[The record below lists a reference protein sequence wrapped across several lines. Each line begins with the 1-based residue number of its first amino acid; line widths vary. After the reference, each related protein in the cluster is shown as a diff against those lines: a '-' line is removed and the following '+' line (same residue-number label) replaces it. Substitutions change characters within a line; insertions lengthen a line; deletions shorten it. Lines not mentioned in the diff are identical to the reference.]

1 MFSLQVILVSWLCG
15 FGLIVGARL
24 GWEFYDVV
32 DDALERGVR
41 RIFEKFRDR

>member
-1 MFSLQVILVSWLCG
+1 MFSFLVIVVSAGCG

-41 RIFEKFRDR
+41 RIFEKFRHR